1 MSHAT
6 AEEIHDHAY
15 GFRLSKHVSACP
27 ECGRAGEQLL
37 TEREVLRDV
46 LAEEEIPEVP
56 EVLLRAPRPAPR
68 RAGPSGLAAAAL
80 LLAALTWMLLQR
92 DADRT
97 PAAPAFATQEAE
109 IDRLL
114 GELRSPS
121 PVRRKIAAQALIKYG
136 GYAFDAFEY
145 FQTHPDVPAI
155 RGETAED
162 RALLARLKKTRI
174 TLKVERCLYT
184 DVATL
189 LQPHV
194 GKVRVEIQGS
204 DLDTAILTL
213 NLDNVTVYEAIENI
227 SGQLKVPF
235 SLRYG
240 SLLIG
245 KPSEELQFAPLR
257 IAARPA
263 EVARRIAQLSSDA
276 PEERDEAG
284 HALRRMGFGAESA
297 LWLALDAA
305 SPETR
310 GRAETLLQELY
321 LAIAP
326 PEILPAG
333 WAKQPKV
340 TIDVAGVPLQDA
352 IAEILRQAGDLP
364 LVWNSRV
371 AILEEN
377 VSFKV
382 QQIIPEGALKLLL
395 QPREINCIGGP
406 GCALITSLEA
416 RALPSP
422 SPRALWARPA
432 VARELETLIA
442 DLASADPQ
450 RHEKAIR
457 RLKEQDAA
465 QEPDL
470 WTTLDALAAASW
482 TLEGDALNRVQ
493 RLRRNIAASHRVWIS
508 DLPSGADLQTLTA
521 AQRALLDARMAIPT
535 SEALTLAQ
543 LLKRDGVRADFRTP
557 FAAAYRG
564 LGKEPTRGALLRV
577 TLRPEGLDFYMD
589 GDTIVIDRAE
599 KVQAAIEK

>member
-1 MSHAT
+1 MTHAT

-15 GFRLSKHVSACP
+15 GFRLSDHVADCP
-27 ECGRAGEQLL
+27 QCGRAGAQLL
-37 TEREVLRDV
+37 AEREVLRDV
-46 LAEEEIPEVP
+46 LEEDSPEIPAY
-56 EVLLRAPRPAPR
+56 LLRRPRPVPR
-68 RAGPSGLAAAAL
+68 RITPPALAAAAL
-80 LLAALTWMLLQR
+80 LLAALTAMLLHR
-92 DADRT
+92 EADRT
-97 PAAPAFATQEAE
+97 PAAPAFVSQEAE

-114 GELRSPS
+114 SELRSSS
-121 PVRRKIAAQALIKYG
+121 PLRKKIAGQALTRYG
-136 GYAFDAFEY
+136 GSAFEAFEY
-145 FQTHPDVPAI
+145 FHTHPDLPAV

-162 RALLARLKKTRI
+162 RALLARLKKERI
-174 TLKVERCLYT
+174 TLKIERCLYT
-184 DVATL
+184 EVATL

-194 GKVRVEIQGS
+194 GKVRVEIKAD
-204 DLDTAILTL
+204 DLETAILTL
-213 NLDNVTVYEAIENI
+213 NLDNVTVYEAVENI
-227 SGQLKVPF
+227 SAQLKAPF
-235 SLRYG
+235 SFRYG

-245 KPSEELQFAPLR
+245 KTSEELDFVPLR

-276 PEERDEAG
+276 PEQRDDAA

-297 LWLALDAA
+297 LWQALDSA
-305 SPETR
+305 SPETQS
-310 GRAETLLQELY
+310 RAATLLQELY
-321 LAIAP
+321 LAVAP
-326 PEILPAG
+326 PDILPAG
-333 WAKQPKV
+333 WEKQPKV

-364 LVWNSRV
+364 LVWNSRI

-382 QQIIPEGALKLLL
+382 QQIVPEGALKLLL
-395 QPREINCIGGP
+395 QPREINCISGP

-416 RALPSP
+416 HALPAP
-422 SPRALWARPA
+422 SPRALWARPV

-442 DLASADPQ
+442 DLASGDPQ

-457 RLKEQDAA
+457 RLKEADAA

-470 WTTLDALAAASW
+470 WTILDALAAASW

-493 RLRRNIAASHRVWIS
+493 RLRRNIAASHRAWIS
-508 DLPSGADLQTLTA
+508 DLPSGADFQTLTA
-521 AQRALLDARMAIPT
+521 AQRALLDARVAIPT

-577 TLRPEGLDFYMD
+577 ALRPEGLDFYLD
-589 GDTIVIDRAE
+589 GETIVIDSAE
-599 KVQAAIEK
+599 KVQAAVEK